1 MINGNLMQCLICV
14 SNVKVPSSIIGTTYA
29 MKTHKI
35 LVSFQLQNHSHLTA
49 GLFAKLDDLF
59 LRPSF
64 HGQIFFDKEGLSQK
78 NMLLLTQF
86 CGEVSLS
93 NICDKGERAK

>member
-1 MINGNLMQCLICV
+1 MIDLCVKCESTVKHYRYDICDED
-14 SNVKVPSSIIGTTYA
+14 SQNTR
-29 MKTHKI
+29 
-35 LVSFQLQNHSHLTA
+35 QNHSHLTA
-49 GLFAKLDDLF
+49 RLSAKLDDLF

-86 CGEVSLS
+86 C
-93 NICDKGERAK
+93 